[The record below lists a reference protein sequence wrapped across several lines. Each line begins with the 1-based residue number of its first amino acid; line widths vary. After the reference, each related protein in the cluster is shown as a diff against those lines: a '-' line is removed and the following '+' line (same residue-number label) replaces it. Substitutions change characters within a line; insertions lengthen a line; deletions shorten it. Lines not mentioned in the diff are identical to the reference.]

1 MAAPSYTEDLTDV
14 NLAETTTGWSA
25 YGGGASGLAQNP
37 DSSMQGTYGV
47 GKQITNA
54 DKGQYFDNG
63 STITLGTG
71 AHVYVWLFC
80 TTPGLT
86 NTIQNKGT
94 SIYIGTT
101 SANYCQYHVE
111 GNDTYGAAGRV
122 GKCYPI
128 DYTVRSTNAS
138 APYRTA
144 SGTPG
149 ANPQLFG
156 GGLVTT
162 AAVKGENV
170 VIDAIRYGSGAY
182 LTAGELISAG
192 DGSDNPATFSGFQAQ
207 NDTVTNRWGI
217 LTLVAGSYELQ
228 GKFVI
233 GQNNAKTAT
242 LCRFKDSNKT
252 VNFAN
257 TIHAASTFNEIII
270 DHASTRVEWDNINLT
285 ALGTTAPGALTVN
298 SANPTVIINGGT
310 FQGIG
315 ATTLR
320 SNSTITG
327 ATWLGSGQITA
338 NTAVIDSCVISNYSG
353 ASNTSALVWNTATNP
368 SGYLDDNRFVKG
380 SGTTH
385 AIEFGTSSPTTLD
398 LSGITFSGYN
408 ASNNQNDSAIHFKRT
423 AGTVTVN
430 LSGMSTPSYRT
441 DGATITFV
449 NAVTVTLSGLP
460 TGVEVRVYEDSGSGV
475 AGTEING
482 IENTTGS
489 TFAFAT
495 TGGTDV
501 IITIFDEDYDPVRI
515 LYTVP
520 GSDTT
525 LPFTL
530 ISDGVYLNPT
540 SGGVFTYYFDGSD
553 AAASDSGSDWSNVTN
568 ADDGST
574 ATVASN
580 STTSSSILKIEGT
593 NAPAS
598 GATITQV
605 RARVYGSLNSGTI
618 NEQVLIK
625 TDGGSET
632 LATITDVPSTS
643 GWSSYATLST
653 PTGGWTWAKIQA
665 LESEARIVIR
675 TSGSFDLAKI
685 EIEVTSS

>member
-14 NLAETTTGWSA
+14 TLAETTTGWSA

-47 GKQITNA
+47 GKQITSA
-54 DKGQYFDNG
+54 DKGMYYDNG
-63 STITLGTG
+63 SGITLGTG

-86 NTIQNKGT
+86 DTIQNKGT

-128 DYTVRSTNAS
+128 NYSVRNTNAS

-144 SGTPG
+144 SGSPG

-162 AAVKGENV
+162 ASVKGENV
-170 VIDAIRYGSGAY
+170 VIDAIRYGTGAY

-192 DGSDNPATFSGFQAQ
+192 DGSNNPCTFNGFQAQ
-207 NDTVTNRWGI
+207 NDAVSNRWGI

-233 GQNNAKTAT
+233 GQNNSKTAT

-320 SNSTITG
+320 SNSTLTG
-327 ATWLGSGQITA
+327 VTWLNSGQITC
-338 NTAVIDSCVISNYSG
+338 NTGKVLSSVISGYSG
-353 ASNTSALVWNTATNP
+353 ATDTAALVWNTSTNP
-368 SGYLDDNRFVKG
+368 SGYLDGNTFVKG

-385 AIEFGTSSPTTLD
+385 AIQFGTSSPTTIGLND
-398 LSGITFSGYN
+398 ITFSGYN
-408 ASNNQNDSAIHFKRT
+408 GSDGQNDSALYFADRGSDT
-423 AGTVTVN
+423 AWTVN
-430 LSGMSTPSYRT
+430 LSGMTTPSYKKARAGDT
-441 DGATITFV
+441 VTFV
-449 NAVTVTLSGLP
+449 NSVTVTLSGLP
-460 TGVEVRVYEDSGSGV
+460 TGVEVRVYYDTGSGV
-475 AGTEING
+475 AGSEING
-482 IENTTGS
+482 IESTTGS
-489 TFAFAT
+489 TFNFSETA
-495 TGGTDV
+495 GTDV
-501 IITIFDEDYDPVRI
+501 IITIFDEDYDPVRT
-515 LYTVP
+515 LYTIP
-520 GSDTT
+520 GSNTT
-525 LPFTL
+525 LPISL
-530 ISDGVYLNPT
+530 IMDGVYLNP
-540 SGGVFTYYFDGSD
+540 
-553 AAASDSGSDWSNVTN
+553 
-568 ADDGST
+568 
-574 ATVASN
+574 
-580 STTSSSILKIEGT
+580 
-593 NAPAS
+593 
-598 GATITQV
+598 
-605 RARVYGSLNSGTI
+605 
-618 NEQVLIK
+618 
-625 TDGGSET
+625 
-632 LATITDVPSTS
+632 
-643 GWSSYATLST
+643 
-653 PTGGWTWAKIQA
+653 
-665 LESEARIVIR
+665 
-675 TSGSFDLAKI
+675 
-685 EIEVTSS
+685 